1 MELISNLAQID
12 QEMFDLLNCESVEPM
27 ALATLLEQRTQC
39 LLEIAA
45 QARKPNPDEWSVALD
60 RTRSLLHLLK
70 KQRDFAAQDAQR
82 MRKGRKS
89 IQTYHTYIR

>member
-12 QEMFDLLNCESVEPM
+12 QEIFDLLNCESVEPM
-27 ALATLLEQRTQC
+27 ALAKLIEERKQC
-39 LLEIAA
+39 LLGIKD
-45 QARKPNPDEWSVALD
+45 QVRKPDPDEWSVALD
-60 RTRSLLHLLK
+60 RTQSLLYLLK

-82 MRKGRKS
+82 MRKGMKS